1 MTYPSAGERL
11 VDRWPGRV
19 LRPRHPV
26 GPPPGLVSVALLVGL
41 AAVIPLAY
49 LLLRASDGGIDAL
62 ALLWRARTLE
72 LMVSTASLGLAVVV
86 GSVGLGV
93 PLAWLTVR
101 TDLPARRL
109 WAILAIAPL
118 AIPSY
123 LLAFAFVGAFAPR
136 GWVATLLEP
145 VGDWGV
151 PGSYGFGG
159 AVVVLSLATMP
170 YVVISARAAL
180 ARLDPAIEEASRSLG
195 RGPWGAARTAVLP
208 VILPAVG
215 AGALLACLY
224 AISDFGAVSIL
235 RYDTLATA
243 IYSQYRFSFDRSGAA
258 VLALLLLGLAL
269 LLVWVEGRVRRRAAL
284 ATPHGRTRIPDPI
297 RLGPLA
303 LAGGRVHGHHRRP
316 VSRYPGGHRHPV
328 ADRWATA
335 RAAGRDRAGG
345 AARIT
350 RPWRKCGCA
359 SGHRGAAPGAT
370 RGALPRSMVFADRA
384 AAVRGLCHP
393 RHQPGTGDR
402 VLHPQRRA
410 TAVPV
415 ALRSRPGRQPA
426 LPGAIGRGSARAD
439 AAGLPAHG
447 RGGTLTGRGD
457 RRPPALDHPAAAAPR
472 YRRRTHPRP
481 AIGTEGAAVDLAA
494 CAAGLQH
501 ARDRAVGRGAGGVL
515 RTGGRYRL
523 RCCCWSR
530 SSRSGCS
537 CDAGR
542 SRHDR
547 PGSPAPSRAAQPCKQ
562 ALRWRSGAR

>member
-1 MTYPSAGERL
+1 MTYPTAGDRL
-11 VDRWPGRV
+11 VGRWPRRA
-19 LRPRHPV
+19 LRPRHAV
-26 GPPPGLVSVALLVGL
+26 GPPPALVSVALLVGL

-62 ALLWRARTLE
+62 APLWRARTLE

-101 TDLPARRL
+101 SDLPARRL

-136 GWVATLLEP
+136 GWVAGLLEP
-145 VGDWGV
+145 VGELGV

-180 ARLDPAIEEASRSLG
+180 ARLDPALEEASRSLG

-208 VILPAVG
+208 VIVPAVG

-284 ATPHGRTRIPDPI
+284 ATPHGRTRIPDLV
-297 RLGPLA
+297 RLGRWRWPAVAFTAAIASLSLGVPVVTVTLWLIDGLQRDLPIEIGLGALRESLVLGGSAALVAVVVALPLARLVVHFPGRWSSLTERLLYAVYAIPGISLA
-303 LAGGRVHGHHRRP
+303 LAIVFFTLNAVPLLYQSLFALVLAISLRYLVQSVGALRGP
-316 VSRYPGGHRHPV
+316 MLQVSPRTV
-328 ADRWATA
+328 E
-335 RAAGRDRAGG
+335 
-345 AARIT
+345 AARSLGEGTVGLLRSIT
-350 RPWRKCGCA
+350 LPLLRPGIVA
-359 SGHRGAAPGAT
+359 GLTLVLLSGLKELPLTLLLAPPGYSTLATELWDAAREAFY
-370 RGALPRSMVFADRA
+370 AQ
-384 AAVRGLCHP
+384 AAV
-393 RHQPGTGDR
+393 
-402 VLHPQRRA
+402 
-410 TAVPV
+410 
-415 ALRSRPGRQPA
+415 
-426 LPGAIGRGSARAD
+426 
-439 AAGLPAHG
+439 
-447 RGGTLTGRGD
+447 
-457 RRPPALDHPAAAAPR
+457 PAALLLLVSFVSVGLLV
-472 YRRRTHPRP
+472 RRGEIE
-481 AIGTEGAAVDLAA
+481 A
-494 CAAGLQH
+494 
-501 ARDRAVGRGAGGVL
+501 
-515 RTGGRYRL
+515 
-523 RCCCWSR
+523 
-530 SSRSGCS
+530 
-537 CDAGR
+537 
-542 SRHDR
+542 
-547 PGSPAPSRAAQPCKQ
+547 
-562 ALRWRSGAR
+562 